1 MFRYTDLTP
10 VFVKALDSAHQLAVT
25 AAIYKFL
32 ISDFL
37 DPLLL
42 PDGSPGSGEMYGISP
57 HPPFFSS
64 IPSSSSE
71 SSLAIS

>member
-42 PDGSPGSGEMYGISP
+42 PDGSPGSGEMYGIFP
-57 HPPFFSS
+57 PPFFSS
-64 IPSSSSE
+64 IPHSSSE